1 MLRWWMDGFPGGIC
15 SSTGVKASFGSELAG
30 SEDTEAP
37 KPFLRPRKVALVPP
51 EGSNLTTH
59 ASK

>member
-1 MLRWWMDGFPGGIC
+1 MDFLVEFAQVLGLKP
-15 SSTGVKASFGSELAG
+15 ALAQNLQVRKI
-30 SEDTEAP
+30 P
-37 KPFLRPRKVALVPP
+37 KPQSHFLRPRKVALVPP

>member
-15 SSTGVKASFGSELAG
+15 LSTEVKASFGSELAG

-37 KPFLRPRKVALVPP
+37 KPFFTP
-51 EGSNLTTH
+51 T
-59 ASK
+59 